1 MADTVDTSL
10 WPVSEIAFGGLFGDR
25 GLALPL
31 DPDLTVLT
39 GENGSGK
46 STLLKA
52 IHLVSEE
59 LWHELFPLPLAWLRL
74 VFSSGERLEIRWE
87 DAGLTVDGPV
97 EPWHFDAELASGIE
111 PDVLKSLRDRRGEP
125 GFDRI
130 RLSGMW
136 HAELRYGH
144 LDPEQLA
151 SVISPQWLG
160 ELLARF
166 HTKHIS
172 ARRLEHKLR
181 PDPSGVEGGRVPV
194 VQEFADQLKDLM
206 KTRLSAYASDSRRQ
220 EQRLP
225 TRIVEAMQQIPT
237 EDPEVLAQEVDQL
250 RAEVRSRAESLA
262 RVGLFEGE
270 DPDYLPEYPRDNPL
284 ILLAVREVYRVTA
297 QRLQELTGLRHNLE
311 LFSDF
316 LNERFS
322 NKHVELNQQVG
333 IGVALADGERIQ
345 PRELSSGEQQLLA
358 LAYELLFDTE
368 PEAIVLLDEPELS
381 LHVAW
386 LQGLLN
392 AFCDMGQSRR
402 LQFLIATHSPVIL
415 RGHQERERSLDLRP
429 V

>member
-1 MADTVDTSL
+1 MATEPQPGL
-10 WPVSEIAFGGLFGDR
+10 WPLTEVTFGGLFGDR
-25 GLALPL
+25 GLTLPL
-31 DPDLTVLT
+31 DPSLTVLT

-52 IHLVSEE
+52 IHLFSGER
-59 LWHELFPLPLAWLRL
+59 WQELFSLPLGWVRL
-74 VFSSGERLEIRWE
+74 VFLSGEAIQVQWLETGLFISGPGKNWE
-87 DAGLTVDGPV
+87 
-97 EPWHFDAELASGIE
+97 FDAELASSID
-111 PDVLKSLRDRRGEP
+111 PNVLDNLRDRRGQPAFE
-125 GFDRI
+125 RI

-136 HAELRYGH
+136 HHDLRYGH

-151 SVISPQWLG
+151 SVVAPEWLG
-160 ELLARF
+160 DFLGRF

-181 PDPSGVEGGRVPV
+181 SDASGSEEDRVPV
-194 VQEFADQLKDLM
+194 VQEFADQLKELM
-206 KTRLSAYASDSRRQ
+206 KIHLSAYASDSRRQ
-220 EQRLP
+220 EQSLP
-225 TRIVEAMQQIPT
+225 SKIVEAMRQSPT

-250 RAEVRSRAESLA
+250 RSEVRLRAEALA
-262 RVGLFEGE
+262 RVGLFEDE
-270 DPDYLPEYPRDNPL
+270 DPDYLPEYPRDNAL

-297 QRLQELTGLRHNLE
+297 QRLQELTTLRHNLE

-316 LNERFS
+316 LNERFA
-322 NKHVELNQQVG
+322 NKDIELNQQVG
-333 IGVALADGERIQ
+333 IGVILDDGEQIQ

-368 PEAIVLLDEPELS
+368 PEALVLLDEPELS

-392 AFCDMGQSRR
+392 AFCDMGQSRG

-415 RGHQERERSLDLRP
+415 RGHQERERSLDLRSS
-429 V
+429 